1 MSTLAVTVAC
11 VTCIVKTGKPP
22 SVVLR
27 QMFVPPTKLERH
39 PPKLRLIGMPLCM
52 GMPHPGGRG
61 GDSDQAPQAIVYHGN
76 CFVAYGNFCSRE
88 SPEKRVYAAHVG

>member
-22 SVVLR
+22 SVFFTADVC
-27 QMFVPPTKLERH
+27 PSYKAGAPSTKTPSHRNAALH
-39 PPKLRLIGMPLCM
+39 GDATS
-52 GMPHPGGRG
+52 RG
-61 GDSDQAPQAIVYHGN
+61 GGPDQAPQAIVYHGN